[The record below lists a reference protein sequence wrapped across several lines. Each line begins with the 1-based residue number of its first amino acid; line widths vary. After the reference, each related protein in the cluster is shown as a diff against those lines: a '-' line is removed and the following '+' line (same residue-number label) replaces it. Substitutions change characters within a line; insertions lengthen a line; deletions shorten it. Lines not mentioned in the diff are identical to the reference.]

1 MRHETT
7 RRNNDFKSKISS
19 LRTMLPI
26 ENAKPKIIGNRRT
39 IYMRNKLLPCF
50 ED

>member
-19 LRTMLPI
+19 LRTMLLI
-26 ENAKPKIIGNRRT
+26 ENAKPKTIGR
-39 IYMRNKLLPCF
+39 KLEIEELYAQ
-50 ED
+50 